1 MKPEEIYEALTT
13 QFGET
18 VLVFDNETVGDPS
31 IHIAPAAIAEVCEYL
46 AETDTLAFDS
56 LMCLSGVDLNAKD
69 EDFAVVY
76 HLYAMKH
83 RQSVVLKT
91 TVPKIAP
98 HLPTVSHIWK
108 TADWHEREA
117 YDLYGIFFEGHNDLR
132 RILLPDDWEGYPLR
146 KDYKEPEIY
155 RGMRVPY

>member
-13 QFGET
+13 QFGEA
-18 VLVFDNETVGDPS
+18 VLGFDTELAGDPN
-31 IHIAPAAIAEVCEYL
+31 IQIAATAIAEVCQHL
-46 AETDTLAFDS
+46 AEAEALAFDF
-56 LMCLSGVDLNAKD
+56 LMCLSGVDLNAND
-69 EDFAVVY
+69 EEFAVVY
-76 HLYAMKH
+76 HLYAMQH
-83 RQSVVLKT
+83 RHSVVLKVP
-91 TVPKIAP
+91 VPKIDP
-98 HLPTVSHIWK
+98 RLPSVSHIWK

-117 YDLYGIFFEGHNDLR
+117 YDLYGIFFQGHNDLR

>member
-1 MKPEEIYEALTT
+1 MKPEEIYEALTA
-13 QFGET
+13 QFGEIILGLDT
-18 VLVFDNETVGDPS
+18 ELAGDPS
-31 IHIAPAAIAEVCEYL
+31 INVASASIADVCQYL

-56 LMCLSGVDLNAKD
+56 LMCLSGADLSAKD
-69 EDFAVVY
+69 EELAIIY
-76 HLYAMKH
+76 HIYAMQH
-83 RQSVVLKT
+83 RHSVVLKT
-91 TVPKIAP
+91 TVPKTDP
-98 HLPTVSHIWK
+98 HLPSVSHIWK

-146 KDYKEPEIY
+146 KDYKEPEVY

>member
-1 MKPEEIYEALTT
+1 MNPEEIYKTLSDK
-13 QFGET
+13 FGGAILGYDTE
-18 VLVFDNETVGDPS
+18 LAGDPN
-31 IHIAPAAIAEVCEYL
+31 IQIAPTAIADVCQFL

-56 LMCLSGVDLNAKD
+56 LMCLSGVDLGVKEEN
-69 EDFAVVY
+69 FSIVY
-76 HLYAMKH
+76 HLYGMQH
-83 RQSVVLKT
+83 RHTVVLKT
-91 TVPKIAP
+91 SVPKTDA

-117 YDLYGIFFEGHNDLR
+117 YDLYGILFEGHTDLR

-146 KDYKEPEIY
+146 KDYQEPDFY

>member
-1 MKPEEIYEALTT
+1 MKPEEIYEALIT

-18 VLVFDNETVGDPS
+18 VLAFDNETAGDPS
-31 IHIAPAAIAEVCEYL
+31 IRIAPAAIAEVCEYL
-46 AETDTLAFDS
+46 AKTDTLAFDS

-83 RQSVVLKT
+83 RHSVVLKT
-91 TVPKIAP
+91 TVPKTDP
-98 HLPTVSHIWK
+98 HLPSVSHIWK

-117 YDLYGIFFEGHNDLR
+117 YDLYGIVFHGHNDLR

-155 RGMRVPY
+155 RGMQVPY

>member
-1 MKPEEIYEALTT
+1 MKPKEIYEALTA

-18 VLVFDNETVGDPS
+18 VLTFDNETTGDPS

-56 LMCLSGVDLNAKD
+56 LMCLSGVDLNAND

-83 RQSVVLKT
+83 RHSVVLKA
-91 TVPKIAP
+91 TVPKTDP
-98 HLPTVSHIWK
+98 HLPSVSHIWK
-108 TADWHEREA
+108 TADWHERET
-117 YDLYGIFFEGHNDLR
+117 YDLYGIFFQGHNDLR

>member
-1 MKPEEIYEALTT
+1 MKPEEIYEALTA
-13 QFGET
+13 QFGEA
-18 VLVFDNETVGDPS
+18 VLGFDNELAGDPN
-31 IHIAPAAIAEVCEYL
+31 ICIAPSAIADVCQYL
-46 AETDTLAFDS
+46 AKTNTLAFDS

-69 EDFAVVY
+69 EDFTIVY

-83 RQSVVLKT
+83 QHSVVLKT
-91 TVPKIAP
+91 TVPKTDP

-117 YDLYGIFFEGHNDLR
+117 YDLYGIHFQGHNDLR

>member
-1 MKPEEIYEALTT
+1 MKPEEIYEALTA

-18 VLVFDNETVGDPS
+18 ILGLDTELAGDPS
-31 IHIAPAAIAEVCEYL
+31 ISVAPASIADVCQYL

-69 EDFAVVY
+69 EELAIVY

-83 RQSVVLKT
+83 RHSVVLKT
-91 TVPKIAP
+91 AVPKTDP
-98 HLPTVSHIWK
+98 HLPSVSHIWK

-117 YDLYGIFFEGHNDLR
+117 YDLYGIFFQGHTDLR

-146 KDYKEPEIY
+146 KDYKEPETY